1 LAIWSHG
8 SRGRHQTNYHSWH
21 EQDLSQA
28 VPTMARLCINHV
40 SISLPQSYFD
50 FMDTHRPETRTSN
63 QQRAAA
69 SIRTSPQTR
78 RVRAGAI

>member
-1 LAIWSHG
+1 
-8 SRGRHQTNYHSWH
+8 
-21 EQDLSQA
+21 
-28 VPTMARLCINHV
+28 MARLCINHV